1 MKKVFI
7 LTMILIVALLSSCT
21 TLMKKTD
28 NQNINEN
35 LDYSAIKDLDL
46 PKDDITLII
55 NNNILNLK
63 TPIYL
68 SKNRYFLCLND
79 LIDSLGGTLTL
90 SDKILNIEV
99 LEKDIS
105 INTEENKVNISS

>member
-46 PKDDITLII
+46 PKDDITLFK
-55 NNNILNLK
+55 NS
-63 TPIYL
+63 YL
-68 SKNRYFLCLND
+68 
-79 LIDSLGGTLTL
+79 LI
-90 SDKILNIEV
+90 
-99 LEKDIS
+99 
-105 INTEENKVNISS
+105 